1 MNNVI
6 RAEALKH
13 KGRFYQ
19 HLLWILPFLAVTL
32 SLVLMSGINL
42 VSGAINWFYTLLYPG
57 VITILIAF
65 SMGMDREKNRHG
77 LMSVFINRE
86 ELWLGK
92 IIYLLLCSL
101 FSSMIFFALL
111 QLLRLVFPTT
121 IPLLNIFISCLILWI
136 TFLWQIP
143 LWMWTTEIIGPYPSI
158 LLGLVLNLG
167 MSIIFS
173 ASRLWWLPFAIPARL
188 MCPVVGIYPNG
199 LWIEANSP
207 LLDPGVI
214 LPGLLISLL
223 MFAFLTMMT
232 WIWFSKREM

>member
-1 MNNVI
+1 MYKII

-13 KGRFYQ
+13 KGRIYL
-19 HLLWILPFLAVTL
+19 HLLWILPFLALTL
-32 SLVLMSGINL
+32 SLVLMGGVNL
-42 VSGAINWFYTLLYPG
+42 ETGAINWFYTLLYPG
-57 VITILIAF
+57 VLTILIAF

-77 LMSVFINRE
+77 LLSVFIKKE

-92 IIYLLLCSL
+92 IVYLLLCLL

-121 IPLLNIFISCLILWI
+121 IPLMNIFIACLILWI

-158 LLGLVLNLG
+158 LLGLILNLG
-167 MSIIFS
+167 MSIVFS

-214 LPGLLISLL
+214 SLGLFISLS
-223 MFAFLTMMT
+223 MFILLTRVT
-232 WIWFSKREM
+232 WIWFSKKEI